1 MNFARKIVDSE
12 KLIGIIDLP
21 EDLKRKQ
28 VEIIVLPPQ
37 ETKKQKAK
45 KKNKKN
51 FIEELI
57 KNPIKMDNFT
67 PLSRK
72 EIYER

>member
-37 ETKKQKAK
+37 ETTKQKG
-45 KKNKKN
+45 KKNKRN

-57 KNPIKMDNFT
+57 KNPIKIDNFI